1 MTETAAID
9 AALRDA
15 AQRVPGLVALATTK
29 AGTIYEGAFG
39 KRDISSDAP
48 MTVDTVFRLASMTK
62 ALASVAAMQM
72 VEAGKLS
79 LDAPVRDVLPALAS
93 PKVLT
98 GFDAAGQPEFR
109 PATVPITLRQLLTH
123 TAGYGYNTWNPL
135 VKRWLEVTR
144 APRMPTSD
152 AELAAYPLVF
162 EPGSRW
168 QYSIATDLVGK
179 AVEAASGQTLDA
191 YWRDHVLGPL
201 GMVDTGVSLTDAQRA
216 RAVRSHM
223 RRPDGSLAP
232 DDQPIGSGPA
242 WCLGGGALAGTARD
256 YGAFLRML
264 LNGGVHDGTR
274 LLRAETVAEMSRNQ
288 IGALDVEIL
297 HSVMPD
303 RSNDVDVFPGM
314 QQKWGLGF
322 LINTQPG
329 PAGRSAGS
337 LAWAGLF
344 NTYYWIDPV
353 RGVAGLVLTQ
363 ILPFMDAGTLAA
375 LSAFEQAVYATLNG

>member
-1 MTETAAID
+1 MTIADID
-9 AALRDA
+9 AALA
-15 AQRVPGLVALATTK
+15 AAAARVPGLVALATTRD
-29 AGTIYEGAFG
+29 GTIYEGAFG
-39 KRDISSDAP
+39 VRDLASGAK

-62 ALASVAAMQM
+62 ALTSVAAMQL
-72 VEAGKLS
+72 VEAGRLS
-79 LDAPVRDVLPALAS
+79 LDAPVREVLPALAT
-93 PKVLT
+93 PFVLT
-98 GFDAAGQPEFR
+98 GFDAAGQPQTR
-109 PATVPITLRQLLTH
+109 RTSVPITLRQLLTH
-123 TAGYGYNTWNPL
+123 SAGYGYNTWNPL
-135 VKRWLEVTR
+135 VKRWLDVTG
-144 APRMPTSD
+144 APRLPTND

-162 EPGSRW
+162 DPGTRW
-168 QYSIATDLVGK
+168 QYSIATDLVGR
-179 AVEAASGQTLDA
+179 AVEAAGGQTLDA
-191 YWRDHVLGPL
+191 YWRDHVFAPL
-201 GMVDTGVSLTDAQRA
+201 GMVDTGVTLSEAQRA
-216 RAVRSHM
+216 RAVRSHV
-223 RRPDGSLAP
+223 RRPDGSLVP

-256 YGAFLRML
+256 YGAFLRMM

-274 LLRAETVAEMSRNQ
+274 VLRAETVAEMSRNQ
-288 IGALDVEIL
+288 IGALDVETL

-322 LINTQPG
+322 LINTQAG

-344 NTYYWIDPV
+344 NTYYWIDPT

-375 LSAFEQAVYATLNG
+375 LAAFERAVYASLNE